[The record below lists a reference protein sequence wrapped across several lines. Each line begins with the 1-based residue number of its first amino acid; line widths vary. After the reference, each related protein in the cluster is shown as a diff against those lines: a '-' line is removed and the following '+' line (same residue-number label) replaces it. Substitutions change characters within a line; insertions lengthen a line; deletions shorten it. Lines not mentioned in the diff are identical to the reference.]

1 MQDRA
6 KSLSFATPSSVSDLD
21 VKYRRPTQTL
31 RDLVNGILED
41 TRHQIIVVVI
51 FIIIVTMMIIIV
63 IIIIIII
70 INIVIVQD
78 YYCYYCYHYYYY
90 YPLLSITVANGQS
103 EEFLGFFFYK
113 PILSKACP

>member
-51 FIIIVTMMIIIV
+51 FIIIITMMMIIIV
-63 IIIIIII
+63 IIVIIIII
-70 INIVIVQD
+70 VIITIIIV
-78 YYCYYCYHYYYY
+78 HN
-90 YPLLSITVANGQS
+90 SG
-103 EEFLGFFFYK
+103 K
-113 PILSKACP
+113 WSK